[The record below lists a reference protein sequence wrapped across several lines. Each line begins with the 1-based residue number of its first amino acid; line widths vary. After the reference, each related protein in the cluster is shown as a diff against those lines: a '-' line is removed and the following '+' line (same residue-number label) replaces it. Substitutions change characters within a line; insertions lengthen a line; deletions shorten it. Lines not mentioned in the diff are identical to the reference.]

1 MECDQDVFSSLAWVR
16 YKNVL
21 RKKKKKKKTPKKVE
35 S

>member
-21 RKKKKKKKTPKKVE
+21 KKKKKNPKKVE

>member
-1 MECDQDVFSSLAWVR
+1 MECDQNVFSSLAWVR

-21 RKKKKKKKTPKKVE
+21 RKKKKKKTPKKME